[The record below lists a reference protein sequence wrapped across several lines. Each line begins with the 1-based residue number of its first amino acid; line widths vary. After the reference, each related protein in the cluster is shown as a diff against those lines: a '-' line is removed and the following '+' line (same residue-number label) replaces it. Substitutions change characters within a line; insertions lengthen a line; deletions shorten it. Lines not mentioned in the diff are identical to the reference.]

1 MFVKTASFAVAATI
15 GVLSIR
21 AFADPVMPTQV
32 AAVPAG
38 LVAHVDRQLV
48 SKTTLAWPTHASPY
62 RETRVI
68 LRYTIEPNGT
78 VDNVDAVF
86 APADPA
92 FAEAAKEAVSSWVY
106 APSATA
112 TSNAEAIAYF
122 HAAK

>member
-1 MFVKTASFAVAATI
+1 MFVKTASLVAAAAI
-15 GVLSIR
+15 GVMSIR

-38 LVAHVDRQLV
+38 LALHVDRPLV

-68 LRYTIEPNGT
+68 LHYTIEPNGT
-78 VDNVDAVF
+78 VDHVDAVF

-92 FAEAAKEAVSSWVY
+92 FAQAAKAAVSSWVY

-112 TSNAEAIAYF
+112 TPNAEAVAYF